1 MSLLPELAAGLASGS
16 IEVVDLTHTLSE
28 DFPTLILPEPFG
40 QTLPFSS
47 EVISR
52 YDENGIAWYWRNF
65 TVGEHTGTHF
75 DAPAHWIS
83 GRNLPDNTVDTMPAR
98 DFVAP
103 VNVIDCAA
111 AAAEN
116 PDFLLTCEHI
126 RQWEEEYGTIE
137 PGTWVFMRTDWG
149 RRSPEDYTNRK
160 EDGAHTPGPSAECI
174 RFLIEER
181 DIFGFGTETIG
192 TDCGQ
197 AHLLDPKYPAHTL
210 LHGAG
215 KYGLQCLTGLDRLPA
230 RGAIVMAAPLKLR
243 DGSGS
248 PLRVFAL
255 VTR

>member
-1 MSLLPELAAGLASGS
+1 
-16 IEVVDLTHTLSE
+16 
-28 DFPTLILPEPFG
+28 
-40 QTLPFSS
+40 
-47 EVISR
+47 
-52 YDENGIAWYWRNF
+52 
-65 TVGEHTGTHF
+65 
-75 DAPAHWIS
+75 
-83 GRNLPDNTVDTMPAR
+83 MPAR

-126 RQWEEEYGTIE
+126 RQWEEAHGTIE
-137 PGTWVFMRTDWG
+137 AGTWVFMRTDWG

-230 RGAIVMAAPLKLR
+230 RGAIVMAAPLK
-243 DGSGS
+243 
-248 PLRVFAL
+248 
-255 VTR
+255 